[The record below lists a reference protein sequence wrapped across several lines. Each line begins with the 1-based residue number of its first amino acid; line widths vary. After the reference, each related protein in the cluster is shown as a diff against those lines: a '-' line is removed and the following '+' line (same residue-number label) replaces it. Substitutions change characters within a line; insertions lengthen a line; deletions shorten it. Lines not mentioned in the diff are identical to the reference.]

1 MEPHVDENGNQ
12 YWFKDGKRHRE
23 DGPAIIYAN
32 GDQYWYRNGKR
43 HREDGPAGIDAD
55 GDQYWYR
62 DGKRHR
68 EVDPAVMYSD
78 GHHEWFKDGKR
89 HREDGPAFS
98 FGLYEMWYDNGIL
111 MKSNAMDFGIE
122 HYMINVVPPL
132 FLYNVKYEVFNM
144 NVGLLMYRRLPSNTV
159 YKNCIINFDVCN
171 YDDKFI
177 DCVFIETTT

>member
-1 MEPHVDENGNQ
+1 MEHHVDEKGIQ
-12 YWFKDGKRHRE
+12 CWYRDGIRHRE
-23 DGPAIIYAN
+23 DGPAVIYP
-32 GDQYWYRNGKR
+32 
-43 HREDGPAGIDAD
+43 DGT
-55 GDQYWYR
+55 QYWYR

-68 EVDPAVMYSD
+68 EDGPAVIHPD
-78 GHHEWFKDGKR
+78 GRQLWYKNGIR
-89 HREDGPAFS
+89 HREDGPAYS
-98 FGLYEMWYDNGIL
+98 FGEYEMWYDNGIF

-171 YDDKFI
+171 
-177 DCVFIETTT
+177 

>member
-1 MEPHVDENGNQ
+1 MEPHVDENGTQ
-12 YWFKDGKRHRE
+12 RWYKDGILHRE
-23 DGPAIIYAN
+23 DDPAVIYAN
-32 GDQYWYRNGKR
+32 GK
-43 HREDGPAGIDAD
+43 
-55 GDQYWYR
+55 
-62 DGKRHR
+62 
-68 EVDPAVMYSD
+68 
-78 GHHEWFKDGKR
+78 HEWYVNGNR

-98 FGLYEMWYDNGIL
+98 FGEYEMWYENDTFI
-111 MKSNAMDFGIE
+111 KSNAMDFGIE

-177 DCVFIETTT
+177 DCVLMRPRLKEK